1 MLSSHDY
8 DWLNNCPYSISNLYD
23 NISKGSGS
31 TGSGV
36 LSDEGEGE
44 ISDDNGKG
52 VRICKSDGGDGQVQ
66 SSFSYKKSDYNKV
79 SNENFKSTNNFR
91 SDFKI
96 SPSSSKPINSNFS
109 SVERRNSNDSNSVS
123 TGGQDL
129 CPSHSNSVGANMN
142 VNVKVTAHDEA
153 LLSMMSF
160 FSHCH
165 KVENEKEI

>member
-1 MLSSHDY
+1 M
-8 DWLNNCPYSISNLYD
+8 ITFV
-23 NISKGSGS
+23 IFTFKGSRS

-44 ISDDNGKG
+44 ISDDSGN
-52 VRICKSDGGDGQVQ
+52 RIRMCNSDGSGGLVQ

-79 SNENFKSTNNFR
+79 STENFKSANNFR
-91 SDFKI
+91 TDYKI
-96 SPSSSKPINSNFS
+96 SPPISKPINSNSSFS
-109 SVERRNSNDSNSVS
+109 SVERRNSNDSSSLS
-123 TGGQDL
+123 TGGQSL
-129 CPSHSNSVGANMN
+129 SPMQSSSVGVNAN

-165 KVENEKEI
+165 KVENEKET